1 MWFIIRLGVA
11 HSTMMYII
19 RNNNTNPMFVVWLLA
34 FSWAFVCAPCI
45 SWYGNLFILL
55 ITADVLVEFPRVPEQ
70 WMYYP
75 CSCNSSRLSR
85 YNIVFFPW
93 HTWNNTPSCLPSYTS
108 VRRRSS
114 CETLQKPVWKKW
126 QKSHTAFEFRKR
138 LALRVGSDTQSQHTP
153 ASTQDES
160 GFKLSHRRVLTQ
172 KH

>member
-93 HTWNNTPSCLPSYTS
+93 HTCHSFVPPFIYICATTVFVRNTSKTRLEEMTKITHRIRIPQTIGIARWQWHTVTTHPSIHP
-108 VRRRSS
+108 R
-114 CETLQKPVWKKW
+114 
-126 QKSHTAFEFRKR
+126 RKR
-138 LALRVGSDTQSQHTP
+138 L
-153 ASTQDES
+153 
-160 GFKLSHRRVLTQ
+160 
-172 KH
+172 